1 MTRKIALEEH
11 FMAPQFITYFKST
24 AVNISADLF
33 DKAVGALSDFGERR
47 IAAMHHNEISHA
59 ILSLSGPGVQI
70 EKETRTAVRLA
81 RECNDFLAERIQLNP
96 KRYGGFA
103 HLALQDANEAAAE
116 LERCVRDLGFHGAMI
131 NGQTGG
137 LYLDDPSYFA
147 FWERAEALNA
157 PIYIHPGNPVD
168 KPAMYD
174 GHPEL
179 WGPVWSWGVETASHA
194 LRLVFSGLF
203 DRFPKATLILGH
215 MGEALPFQ
223 LWRFDSR
230 WEISNRGAMR
240 LALSPS
246 EYFRR
251 NVVVTTSGVC
261 SPEPLLCALQ
271 ALGHERVLFSVDYPF
286 ERSDIAAKF
295 IETAPIPDDVRRLI
309 CHKNAESLF
318 NLGG

>member
-1 MTRKIALEEH
+1 
-11 FMAPQFITYFKST
+11 MAPQFIEYFKST
-24 AVNISADLF
+24 AVNISAALF

-47 IAAMHHNEISHA
+47 IATMDENEISHA

-70 EKETRTAVRLA
+70 EKDTKTAVHLA
-81 RECNDFLAERIQLNP
+81 RECNNFLAEKIQLDR

-103 HLALQDANEAAAE
+103 HLALQDPREAATE
-116 LERCVRDLGFHGAMI
+116 LERCVRELGFRGAMI

-137 LYLDDPSYFA
+137 LYLDDPSYFV

-168 KPAMYD
+168 RPAMYE

-179 WGPVWSWGVETASHA
+179 WGPVWSWGVETANHA

-230 WEISNRGAMR
+230 WEIANRGAMR

-261 SPEPLLCALQ
+261 SPEPLLCALS
-271 ALGHERVLFSVDYPF
+271 ALGNERVLFSVDYPF

-295 IETAPIPDDVRRLI
+295 IETSPIPEDVRQLV

-318 NLGG
+318 NLGS

>member
-1 MTRKIALEEH
+1 
-11 FMAPQFITYFKST
+11 MAPQFIEYFRST

-33 DKAVGALSDFGERR
+33 EKAVGALSDFGERR
-47 IAAMHHNEISHA
+47 IAAMHENEISQA

-70 EKETRTAVRLA
+70 EKDTKTAVRLA
-81 RECNDFLAERIQLNP
+81 RDCNDFLGDKIQLNP

-103 HLALQDANEAAAE
+103 HLALQDPKEAAAE
-116 LERCVRDLGFHGAMI
+116 LERCVRELGFCGAMI

-168 KPAMYD
+168 RPTMYE

-179 WGPVWSWGVETASHA
+179 WGPVWSWGVETANHA

-240 LALSPS
+240 LALPPS

-261 SPEPLLCALQ
+261 SPEPLLCALS
-271 ALGHERVLFSVDYPF
+271 ALGNERVLFSVDYPF

-295 IETAPIPDDVRRLI
+295 IETAPIPNDVRRLV

-318 NLGG
+318 NLGS